1 MGEFLFRYFDT
12 NIENIYWCETA
23 ILTIVIPSFFNC
35 IIQLLKI
42 LEMINYLPGMYIL
55 LADDTEPGYHTDNA
69 AWQPL
74 LHPYQ
79 QVW

>member
-1 MGEFLFRYFDT
+1 MFKKTAQLVQVGLPSCR
-12 NIENIYWCETA
+12 ENKFE
-23 ILTIVIPSFFNC
+23 
-35 IIQLLKI
+35 
-42 LEMINYLPGMYIL
+42 GMYIL

-79 QVW
+79 QV

>member
-1 MGEFLFRYFDT
+1 MNSCHTPF
-12 NIENIYWCETA
+12 
-23 ILTIVIPSFFNC
+23 
-35 IIQLLKI
+35 IQEKP
-42 LEMINYLPGMYIL
+42 NSGMYIL

-79 QVW
+79 QVPGQLYNQVSSNRYC

>member
-1 MGEFLFRYFDT
+1 MR
-12 NIENIYWCETA
+12 
-23 ILTIVIPSFFNC
+23 
-35 IIQLLKI
+35 
-42 LEMINYLPGMYIL
+42 INVEGMYIL

-79 QVW
+79 QVCTPNVQQVLQIPHQQVQPVTR